1 MARWIGGD
9 LAEDL
14 TGEVFVRAFRARGSY
29 RPLGDSAL
37 PWLLGIASHLVADHR
52 RAERRRFEALSRLAS
67 ENPPAVEYEGA
78 GLAPESLSELR
89 RLPQVDRDTLL
100 LVVWGELSYGE
111 AAGALGVPVGT
122 VRQGSSGPRKRSRRW
137 PGVGGCSRRGPAVCR
152 PHIWW
157 LQ

>member
-1 MARWIGGD
+1 MRQPVGVTAVGNGQMAWCRGVDRGVGANFLVSRDDLVDMGDSVSDAQVLAASVDDPVRFAVLWECHADRVRRYLARWIGGD

-67 ENPPAVEYEGA
+67 ENCSFRRDSLAVE
-78 GLAPESLSELR
+78 
-89 RLPQVDRDTLL
+89 
-100 LVVWGELSYGE
+100 
-111 AAGALGVPVGT
+111 
-122 VRQGSSGPRKRSRRW
+122 
-137 PGVGGCSRRGPAVCR
+137 
-152 PHIWW
+152 
-157 LQ
+157 